1 MLGSTVPLDLPCP
14 RPAFLPPALPF
25 SHFSTHGGKNAFKTK
40 RTHLPSGDAPGIRY
54 RPGDQLFHC
63 LCHSVSTSGT
73 GKERWVGR
81 AALFLQTAYDGE
93 GGGEAQPGSRVR
105 GPGRAARPPQAGSVA
120 LSSPTPPRGSPHT
133 QPRVCPRSQLRFSTS
148 SSLGFRGKTQVT
160 ARPRTE
166 MKRCSRDRT
175 DLGEVPPGQGRAE
188 AGHRATTES
197 PRQVSWARCA
207 PCLACPRLGSPTGLL
222 IPFL

>member
-1 MLGSTVPLDLPCP
+1 MGALSPGICPAPDLPSCP
-14 RPAFLPPALPF
+14 QPYLSVTSPHTEARMPLKQRGPTYRQEMPQGSDTDQGTNSFTASVTPF
-25 SHFSTHGGKNAFKTK
+25 PHQGQGRRDGWGGQPCSC
-40 RTHLPSGDAPGIRY
+40 R
-54 RPGDQLFHC
+54 QL
-63 LCHSVSTSGT
+63 TT
-73 GKERWVGR
+73 GREAGR
-81 AALFLQTAYDGE
+81 RSQ
-93 GGGEAQPGSRVR
+93 
-105 GPGRAARPPQAGSVA
+105 GPGRAGRPPQAGSVA

-133 QPRVCPRSQLRFSTS
+133 QPRVCPRSQLWFSTS

-160 ARPRTE
+160 AHHRTE

-175 DLGEVPPGQGRAE
+175 DLGEFPPGQGRAE
-188 AGHRATTES
+188 AGHWATTES